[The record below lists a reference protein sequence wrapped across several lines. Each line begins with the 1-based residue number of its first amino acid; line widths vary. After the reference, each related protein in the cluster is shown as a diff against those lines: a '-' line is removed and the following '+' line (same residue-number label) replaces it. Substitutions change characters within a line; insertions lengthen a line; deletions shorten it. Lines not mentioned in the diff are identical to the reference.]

1 MSKSWNLFISAGEE
15 SADLHSSRLCAEL
28 HQMLPGIHLFGFG
41 GEKMKAA
48 GVEILYPLPR
58 LALIGFVEVIK
69 HLPQVFQIRRQ
80 AIQSWKERRPDAVL
94 LVDFPGFHLRL
105 AKDARRLGIPV
116 LYFIAPQVWAW
127 RENRAE
133 TMRQVIDH
141 LYVIFPFEEPFF
153 QKHKIPTTYVGHPL
167 IERIPPPEPSG
178 MIPADVLRNPRIG
191 LLPGSRRNELRHI
204 LPTLLRA
211 AVRLRERRP
220 ECRFFL
226 PLADTLDESIL
237 QAFRLPSWIEVHRDP
252 QYQLRRT
259 LTFAW
264 TASGTA
270 TVENALLGLPMAVVY
285 RTGRMNMFI
294 GRRLVRVPYIG
305 MVNLIAQK
313 GICAEFVQEQCQPE
327 ALARHADELLS
338 SPARYEEMKQD
349 LARVRQKMGPTPAS
363 LRAAQAI
370 QEFLVNHINGGQKEE
385 GQKD

>member
-1 MSKSWNLFISAGEE
+1 MSKSWSLFISAGEE
-15 SADLHSSRLCAEL
+15 SADLHTSRLCAEL
-28 HQMLPGIHLFGFG
+28 QKTLPGIQLFGFG
-41 GEKMKAA
+41 GEKMNAA

-69 HLPQVFQIRRQ
+69 HLPQIFQIRRQ

-105 AKDARRLGIPV
+105 AKDAHRLGIPV

-153 QKHKIPTTYVGHPL
+153 QNHGIPTTYVGHPL
-167 IERIPPPEPSG
+167 IERIPPPQP
-178 MIPADVLRNPRIG
+178 PDADTPYDLRNPRIG
-191 LLPGSRRNELRHI
+191 LLPGSRRSELRHI
-204 LPTLLRA
+204 LPPLLRA
-211 AVRLRERRP
+211 ATLLRERRP
-220 ECRFFL
+220 ACRFFL
-226 PLADTLDESIL
+226 PLADTLDESLL
-237 QAFRLPSWIEVHRDP
+237 QDFRLPSWIAIHRDS
-252 QYQLRRT
+252 QYQLRQT

-349 LARVRQKMGPTPAS
+349 LAQVRQKMGPLPAS

-370 QEFLVNHINGGQKEE
+370 QEFLENPNAIIKG
-385 GQKD
+385 